1 MTEETPRKGIILAG
15 GTATRLY
22 PATLGVSKQ
31 LLPVYDKP
39 MIYYPI
45 STMMLA
51 GIREIL
57 IISTPHDAPRFEEL
71 LGSGTQWGLTLSYA
85 VQPHPGGLAQALLI
99 AEDFLAGSPCVLALG
114 DNIFHG
120 QGLSDMLRCA
130 VDRREG
136 ATIIAYHVDD
146 PQRYGVVEFDSASNV
161 LSIEEKPPRP
171 KSSYAVTGL
180 YFYDAQAVA
189 LAKTLTPSARGEL
202 EITDLN
208 MRYLE
213 QGALKVETMG
223 RGYAWMD
230 TGTHDSLLDAGIF
243 IAALQRRQAL
253 KVGCPEEI
261 AWRNGW
267 IDDVALKAIAGPLDK
282 SGYGHYLRKLVD
294 DPMRARE
301 TTE

>member
-1 MTEETPRKGIILAG
+1 MSKPPTRKGILLAG
-15 GTATRLY
+15 GTATRLF

-57 IISTPHDAPRFEEL
+57 VISTPHDIPRFETL
-71 LGSGTQWGLTLSYA
+71 LGSGDQWGLSLRYA

-120 QGLSDMLRCA
+120 QGLTDMLRRA
-130 VDRREG
+130 AAHREG
-136 ATIIAYHVDD
+136 ATIIAYHVED
-146 PQRYGVVEFDSASNV
+146 PQRYGVVEFDSAGTV
-161 LSIEEKPPRP
+161 LSIEEKPSRP
-171 KSSYAVTGL
+171 KSSYAITGL

-208 MRYLE
+208 MRYLN
-213 QGALKVETMG
+213 QAALRVETMG

-230 TGTHDSLLDAGIF
+230 MGTHDSLLDAGIF
-243 IAALQRRQAL
+243 IATLQRRQAQ

-267 IDDVALKAIAGPLDK
+267 IDDQALKTAAACLDK
-282 SGYGHYLRKLVD
+282 SGYGDYLTRLID
-294 DPMRARE
+294 DPMRP
-301 TTE
+301 